1 MAKHCAPANFW
12 LANEV
17 CEIDPWWKNCQ
28 NKKLD
33 VPKFRAYFF
42 IKFEATV
49 VVVVVITTFDM
60 DEPTQL
66 IFFF

>member
-1 MAKHCAPANFW
+1 VEK
-12 LANEV
+12 LSKQEV
-17 CEIDPWWKNCQ
+17 GRSEVSR
-28 NKKLD
+28 LL
-33 VPKFRAYFF
+33 F

-49 VVVVVITTFDM
+49 VVVVAVVITTFDM